1 MFNLRT
7 IVSDDTRD
15 TFPVV
20 LPLICYSVAGRNDLV
35 LTFFFWV
42 AILFYFYSCCR
53 SLILSYT
60 RLRSA
65 RQLSVSNA
73 PLILSCSSACS
84 LPRIYLHLH
93 HLTNE
98 ESRFAADEV
107 PFQFPLSYA
116 SRSSL
121 CDTNSAQN
129 SVNFGGQARMH
140 ASSEIPLRSRA
151 TKKVRQTSAPN
162 PKGWLQVLAARP
174 FLTCAI
180 IRSNCFA
187 FFQYAQHAQSS

>member
-1 MFNLRT
+1 MT
-7 IVSDDTRD
+7 
-15 TFPVV
+15 
-20 LPLICYSVAGRNDLV
+20 
-35 LTFFFWV
+35 
-42 AILFYFYSCCR
+42 ILFYFYSCCT

-60 RLRSA
+60 LLRQG
-65 RQLSVSNA
+65 RQISVSNA
-73 PLILSCSSACS
+73 GLLLSCSSACS

-107 PFQFPLSYA
+107 PLQFPLSYA

-121 CDTNSAQN
+121 CDTNCAPN
-129 SVNFGGQARMH
+129 SVNWGGQSRMH

-162 PKGWLQVLAARP
+162 PRGWLQVLVATSPSYLRYYQVELLCILPVCPACP
-174 FLTCAI
+174 VFLTLT
-180 IRSNCFA
+180 
-187 FFQYAQHAQSS
+187 